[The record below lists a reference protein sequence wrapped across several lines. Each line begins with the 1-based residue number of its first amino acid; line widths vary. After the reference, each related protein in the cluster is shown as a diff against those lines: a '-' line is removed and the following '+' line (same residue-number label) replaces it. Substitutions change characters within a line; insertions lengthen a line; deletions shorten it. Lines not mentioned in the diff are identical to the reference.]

1 MDVTFGVALNMGT
14 GAWIAT
20 IVSGL
25 GFVVMF
31 GLASAKGDFQG
42 LIDTTLKNDQVNRE
56 KKKQLNKNT

>member
-1 MDVTFGVALNMGT
+1 MAVTFEVAFNMAT
-14 GAWIAT
+14 GEWIAT

>member
-1 MDVTFGVALNMGT
+1 MDVTFEVALNMGT

-20 IVSGL
+20 IVSGF

-31 GLASAKGDFQG
+31 GFASAKGDFQG

-56 KKKQLNKNT
+56 KKKQLI